1 MQQKNLADIRHKL
14 SIIYKHIRQKD
25 MQYLKSYQKKKIKIP
40 HLLSL
45 YLFIFMLKKNR
56 KTTKTCL
63 WKTKKKSSPS
73 MYGKIKPVLREKG
86 LEIPR
91 QKSSRLIC
99 FFCHHQIILADV
111 S

>member
-1 MQQKNLADIRHKL
+1 
-14 SIIYKHIRQKD
+14 
-25 MQYLKSYQKKKIKIP
+25 
-40 HLLSL
+40 
-45 YLFIFMLKKNR
+45 MLMEN
-56 KTTKTCL
+56 
-63 WKTKKKSSPS
+63 KKKSSPS

>member
-63 WKTKKKSSPS
+63 WK
-73 MYGKIKPVLREKG
+73 IKPVLREKG